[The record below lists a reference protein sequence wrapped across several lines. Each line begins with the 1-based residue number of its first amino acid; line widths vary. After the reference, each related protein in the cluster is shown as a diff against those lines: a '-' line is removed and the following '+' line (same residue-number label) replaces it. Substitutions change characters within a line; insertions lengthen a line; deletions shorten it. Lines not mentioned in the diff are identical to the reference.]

1 MDETSY
7 HVKVM
12 EDEFSK
18 LFPNCNPEQ
27 LSVYNAV
34 MESVNNGTG
43 GLFFV
48 YDSGGCR
55 KTYVWKTLIYKLR
68 SEGKIVLPV
77 ASSSIAATLMPG
89 GRTAHSRFKIPIV
102 LDEESSCSIAHNSD
116 IAELIKRTS
125 LIIWD
130 EAPMQHRY
138 AFECLDRS
146 LRDIMK
152 SVSIERSQMPF
163 GGITCGDRA
172 DIVSACITRSRL
184 WRYAQI
190 FILQQ
195 NMRLNQGI
203 TTEERESL
211 KLFADWV
218 FKIGN
223 GKVSP
228 PVEDLSSYEEDD
240 IVIPND
246 FCDTALENNVVNMIN
261 WTYPNFTEN
270 FKCPKYLSE

>member
-163 GGITCGDRA
+163 GGITVVLGGDFRQILLVIAHGDRA

-195 NMRLNQGI
+195 NMHLNRGI
-203 TTEERESL
+203 TAEEREIL

-228 PVEDLSSYEEDD
+228 PVEDLS
-240 IVIPND
+240 
-246 FCDTALENNVVNMIN
+246 
-261 WTYPNFTEN
+261 
-270 FKCPKYLSE
+270 